1 MKQGGM
7 DPRDAVEAGE
17 QQALEM
23 LVEFFDWLDSLEPQ
37 ATTEKLVP
45 PPRISAWMD
54 QVTPKT
60 PKNAQVTPK
69 NAQNSAMFALLA
81 GSRVLSAVGMG
92 CESEARIQPQSGTEW
107 VGLLRKAEGK
117 VQEGVWRVRKIFVDE

>member
-1 MKQGGM
+1 M

-23 LVEFFDWLDSLEPQ
+23 LVEFIDWLDSLEPQ

-45 PPRISAWMD
+45 PPRISAWVD
-54 QVTPKT
+54 QAT

-92 CESEARIQPQSGTEW
+92 CDLEARIQPQSGTEW
-107 VGLLRKAEGK
+107 VSLLRKAEGK